1 MDQAQQP
8 SFLARND
15 FLIRRL
21 HSLSGLIP
29 VGAFMV
35 LHLSTNASVFVGEE
49 TFQTNVDLI
58 HRLGRLLPLVEWTF
72 IFLPMIFHAVIGFV
86 IIGGAMPNNNQ
97 YRYSANRRY
106 MLQRATGMVA
116 FVFILWHV
124 LHMHGGSH
132 NEAWL
137 ETMKNVD
144 HAQFDPH
151 RATSTAGM
159 ALQGPVV
166 TILYIVGVLS
176 CVYHLANGLWTMGIT
191 WGVWTSEKAQER
203 ASKVC
208 VAFGVVL
215 AAIAMTG
222 LFSMKAAVD
231 TKEKLEAVKATEE
244 KMLEHRRE
252 AGLMDEEHGTDE
264 EQDIEEQ
271 ETETKSEVE

>member
-35 LHLSTNASVFVGEE
+35 MHLSTNASVFVGEE

-86 IIGGAMPNNNQ
+86 IIGGAMPNTNQ
-97 YRYSANRRY
+97 YPYKANKRYTW
-106 MLQRATGMVA
+106 QRITGIIA

-151 RATSTAGM
+151 RATSTAGT
-159 ALQGPVV
+159 ALQGPIV
-166 TILYIVGVLS
+166 TILYLVGVLS

-208 VAFGVVL
+208 LASGLLL

-222 LFSMKAAVD
+222 LFGMKAAVD
-231 TKEKLEAVKATEE
+231 TPEKLEAVKTTEE

-252 AGLMDEEHGTDE
+252 AGLMDAELESDEAEEEEDE
-264 EQDIEEQ
+264 KNDQ
-271 ETETKSEVE
+271 